1 MKKNHLLCL
10 MATFY
15 LLIAD
20 LSAQQSFSLDTEFS
34 GDGVVYFDSFHG
46 ARVQLQS
53 DDKIIVMTQDTLY
66 RLNLDGSRDTTFGSG
81 STITFSEVANNP
93 GGLGAIDFVVMPEN
107 DYIAVLTFPYNGFMV
122 LTPPAEIII
131 YDPNGNFVKLISIID
146 PLMMIYFIT
155 TYLMIVFQAHSAM
168 VCRIYTHVR
177 QLLINMT
184 I

>member
-81 STITFSEVANNP
+81 GTIFMTSLLFP
-93 GGLGAIDFVVMPEN
+93 LLKYGCG
-107 DYIAVLTFPYNGFMV
+107 IAKRMCL
-122 LTPPAEIII
+122 
-131 YDPNGNFVKLISIID
+131 
-146 PLMMIYFIT
+146 LMMIYFIT
-155 TYLMIVFQAHSAM
+155 TCLMIVFQAHSAM